1 MRTSVGTSVWAS
13 VEASVRASGYGQH
26 DASWLAFYEF
36 FFEVC
41 GLTKETEPLQ
51 GHWLQARSAGWYLP
65 HQHICWI
72 SERHHRLCRNTQ
84 GHLHSVDGPAVA
96 YPDGWEIYALNGV
109 RVPEALVMTKADDL
123 DATRWCTTKES
134 NAEIRREAVRKIGI
148 ERACQ
153 ALKAKTIDKRG
164 DYELIV
170 FDIGDGRK
178 RPHLK
183 MLNPSIG
190 VYHIE
195 GVAPHIKTVQQA
207 INWRS
212 GNEQIEWNPEVLT

>member
-1 MRTSVGTSVWAS
+1 MWD
-13 VEASVRASGYGQH
+13 SGYGQH
-26 DASWLAFYEF
+26 DASWLSFYEF
-36 FFEVC
+36 LSEVC
-41 GLTKETEPLQ
+41 GLTKGAEQLQ
-51 GHWLQARSAGWYLP
+51 GLWLQARSAGWYLP

-72 SERHHRLCRNTQ
+72 SERHHRLCRNTK

-109 RVPEALVMTKADDL
+109 RVPELLVMSKPDDL
-123 DATRWCTTKES
+123 DVTRWCTTKEQ

-148 ERACQ
+148 ERVCK
-153 ALKAKTIDKRG
+153 ALAAKTIDRHG
-164 DYELIV
+164 EYELIV
-170 FDIGDGRK
+170 FDIGDGRQ

-212 GNEQIEWNPEVLT
+212 GNEQTEWKPEILT